1 MKKSLFIASSVLLAA
16 GFTGCQEDIEF
27 NQGGVNL
34 TQYQIKEAKD
44 MWTGSGC
51 NVINSYDSDTEGVA
65 DTTMTVTLA
74 MYQDRKPEASV
85 SIDLIVNQDSL
96 NQAIQNAQ
104 NESSTG
110 YAIYKNAELLPAQ
123 FYTISASKVAAGAPA
138 EVTVKR
144 QAIIDYVLQNRTTAT
159 YILPVSLKSDQYK
172 VNSVLGTMM
181 YIYQIGYN
189 EKAYYI
195 KEASEAWNG
204 SAANVVYS
212 YRGDTNPQYVDDRT
226 FELNLGLDESQRIPD
241 DLKLDVIVDTDSLAK
256 AVELSKTLEAYAD
269 YKNAVVV
276 PSQYYSFS
284 EKKLG
289 KDNTINIDVKVRDLF
304 TANGNVDAVYVLPVS
319 LKSDIE
325 VIHPDHGT
333 IMYFFKISNDNSKVA
348 DNSPAPL
355 TLDNGRKLVWQDEFN
370 TDGAF
375 DANMWVPEN
384 GFCRNREDQWYQ
396 GENATVKD
404 GTLVITAKKE
414 RKNNPNYEA
423 GSSDWKKNR
432 EYAEYTSASLVSNF
446 TFNRGTLICRAKL
459 PCKPGTWPA
468 IWTTGHY
475 NGWPNGAW
483 EWPYGGE
490 IDIMEYYPNH
500 STGKP
505 SIHANVCWGT
515 DTRWSGAW
523 DSMNV
528 PVESFGDPEWNERYH
543 EWRMDWDMNNIMLYC
558 DGQLINQIEL
568 SKTTNG
574 SGSWWGGD
582 AWNAG
587 AWRNPFK
594 DTDWN
599 PCYQQIF
606 LNLALGGDNGGAIDS
621 GSAPFEYL
629 IDYIRVYQTEGG
641 NEVNKMK

>member
-204 SAANVVYS
+204 SAANVLRTL
-212 YRGDTNPQYVDDRT
+212 RGNANP
-226 FELNLGLDESQRIPD
+226 DEINDVTTTLTLALPETQRIPD
-241 DLKLDVIVDTDSLAK
+241 DLRIDLFVNSDSLNK
-256 AVELSKTLEAYAD
+256 AIELSKTMDAYEAFKDAKILPAKYFTLSD
-269 YKNAVVV
+269 N
-276 PSQYYSFS
+276 
-284 EKKLG
+284 KLG
-289 KDNTINIDVKVRDLF
+289 
-304 TANGNVDAVYVLPVS
+304 NGNDVNLDLKLHSLFVDNGNKDAVYVLPIS
-319 LKSDIE
+319 IKADNE
-325 VIHPDHGT
+325 VIHSNWNT
-333 IMYFFKISNDNSKVA
+333 IMYFIRIVDSTR
-348 DNSPAPL
+348 APDSSEAPE
-355 TLDNGRKLVWQDEFN
+355 TLDNGRKLVWHDEFN

-375 DANMWVPEN
+375 DASMWVAES

-475 NGWPNGAW
+475 SGWPNGAW

-500 STGKP
+500 STGLP

-515 DTRWSGAW
+515 NTRWSGAW

-528 PVESFGDPEWNERYH
+528 PVESFGDLEWSERYH
-543 EWRMDWDMNNIMLYC
+543 EWRMDWDMENIMLYC

-574 SGSWWGGD
+574 EGSWWGGD

-587 AWRNPFK
+587 AWRNPFT
-594 DTDWN
+594 DTGWN

>member
-34 TQYQIKEAKD
+34 TQYQLQEAKD
-44 MWTGSGC
+44 IWKGSDC
-51 NVINSYDSDTEGVA
+51 NVVNSYDSDTEGVQ
-65 DTTMTVTLA
+65 DTTMTLTLA
-74 MYQDRKPEASV
+74 MYQERTPAAGV
-85 SIDLIVNQDSL
+85 TLDLVVNSDTL

-104 NESSTG
+104 GEGNST
-110 YAIYKNAELLPAQ
+110 YAIYKNAQLLPSQ
-123 FYTISASKVAAGAPA
+123 FYTLSSASVSAGSPA
-138 EVTVKR
+138 SVTVKR
-144 QAIIDYVLQNRTTAT
+144 QALIDYVLQNRTTGT
-159 YILPVSLKSDQYK
+159 FVLPVSLKSTQYK

-195 KEASEAWNG
+195 KEVDNNNNRQVMT
-204 SAANVVYS
+204 SADAKNVETTITLALRDGQRVSADAEFDIIVDADSLNNAIAKAYS
-212 YRGDTNPQYVDDRT
+212 DDNFSAFRHAEILPAQYFELESTKLTDEPVKLTLKYGDLAQYVISNNKSSR
-226 FELNLGLDESQRIPD
+226 
-241 DLKLDVIVDTDSLAK
+241 
-256 AVELSKTLEAYAD
+256 
-269 YKNAVVV
+269 
-276 PSQYYSFS
+276 
-284 EKKLG
+284 
-289 KDNTINIDVKVRDLF
+289 
-304 TANGNVDAVYVLPVS
+304 YVLP
-319 LKSDIE
+319 LTIKSAKDLTNVE
-325 VIHPDHGT
+325 KAT
-333 IMYFFKISNDNSKVA
+333 IMYNVTLVNLEGDDMKA
-348 DNSPAPL
+348 DPNAAPQ
-355 TLDNGRKLVWQDEFN
+355 TLDNGRSLVWSDEFN

-375 DANMWVPEN
+375 DASMWVPEN
-384 GFCRNREDQWYQ
+384 GFCRNNEAQWYQ

-404 GTLVITAKKE
+404 GNLVITAKKE
-414 RKNNPNYEA
+414 RKANPNYEA

-459 PCKPGTWPA
+459 PCKSGTWPA

-475 NGWPNGAW
+475 TGWPNGAW

-500 STGKP
+500 STGLP

-528 PVESFGDPEWNERYH
+528 PTDSFDELDWDYKYH
-543 EWRMDWDMNNIMLYC
+543 VWRMDWDMDNIMLYC

-568 SKTTNG
+568 SKTNNG
-574 SGSWWGGD
+574 NGSWWGGD

-606 LNLALGGDNGGAIDS
+606 LNLALGGDNGGAIDDAS
-621 GSAPFEYL
+621 TPFEYL
-629 IDYIRVYQTEGG
+629 VDYIRVYQNPDDANTK
-641 NEVNKMK
+641 EVNKMK